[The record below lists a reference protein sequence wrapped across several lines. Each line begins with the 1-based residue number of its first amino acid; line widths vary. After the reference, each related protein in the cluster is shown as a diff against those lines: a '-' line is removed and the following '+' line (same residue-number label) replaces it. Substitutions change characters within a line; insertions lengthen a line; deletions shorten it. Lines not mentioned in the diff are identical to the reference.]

1 MGNKPMSFICIF
13 HSDTMVA
20 LSKKERDL
28 HKPGVIQEYNSF
40 MGRVDFKVKNYKE
53 KHIVV
58 HKISQEAAENFGT

>member
-1 MGNKPMSFICIF
+1 
-13 HSDTMVA
+13 MVA